1 MKPAFQPAPT
11 SHRKGAVS
19 RGQEGNVPALEAFGK
34 CRLITY
40 ISLNMKNKK
49 PIKQKNT
56 SGPRR
61 SEQPRADALP
71 TREQLLE
78 ALAQDADIK
87 GKRDLAKVF
96 GIRGDMRR
104 PFKAMLAE
112 LEGDGIITRTRKALR
127 RTAALPHVTVLDIP
141 SDADPDNLHAFPA
154 QWNEEEGEKPRVAV
168 VPGRDARVV
177 PAPGDR
183 ILARIDAG
191 DGEIPVYTA
200 KPMKVLDKPR
210 RAHIGIV
217 RMDNEGARLIPIDR
231 KQKEMRIP
239 LGDLGTSKDGDL
251 VEVEVKLSGRLM
263 IPRAK
268 VTNVIGNPASE
279 GAVSMIAIHNL
290 EIPYVFPTSVIREA
304 KEAKEATLKG
314 REDWRDL
321 PLITIDPPDAK
332 DHDDAVHAAPDDDP
346 NNDGGFV
353 VTVAIA
359 DVAAYVTPG
368 SALDREAYLRGNSVY
383 FPDRVV
389 PMLPERISNELCS
402 LKEGVPRAAL
412 AVRMVLNADGRK
424 IRHSFHRILMR
435 SAAKLSYQQ
444 AQEAIDGNAD
454 DKTGPLLEP
463 ILRPLWDAY
472 GAMAGARD
480 KRGPLDLDLPE
491 RKIILDAKGMV
502 ADIRIPERLE
512 AHRLIEEMMIA
523 ANVAAAETLEHKR
536 TELLYRVHD
545 EPSSE
550 KLQSLRDFL
559 GSLDIAVKKSDNVRA
574 SDFNGILAQARKA
587 GNVEQVSE
595 MVLRSQAQA
604 EYAPENYGHFGLNLD
619 RYAHFTSPIRRY
631 ADLIVH
637 RGLIRALGLG
647 DDGLTDQE
655 SAKLAGIGQHIS
667 ATERRAMLAERET
680 SDRLLA
686 QFLAQKIGAKFEGR
700 ISGVTRSGLFIR
712 LLETGADGFIPASTL
727 GQDYYRYVEERQA
740 MIGERTGETFTLGDR
755 VTVRLL
761 EAAPVAGA
769 LRFELLSEG
778 VRGNPPSGR
787 RLRKGPSKSYGPK
800 GRKKR

>member
-1 MKPAFQPAPT
+1 MPIPT
-11 SHRKGAVS
+11 
-19 RGQEGNVPALEAFGK
+19 
-34 CRLITY
+34 
-40 ISLNMKNKK
+40 KK
-49 PIKQKNT
+49 PKNT

-61 SEQPRADALP
+61 ARQPAAGALP

-78 ALAQDADIK
+78 ALAQQTDIK

-112 LEGDGIITRTRKALR
+112 LEGEGIITRTRKALR

-141 SDADPDNLHAFPA
+141 ADADPDNLHAFPA
-154 QWNEEEGEKPRVAV
+154 QWNEEEGERPRVTV
-168 VPGRDARVV
+168 IQGRDARVA

-191 DGEIPVYTA
+191 EAEVPVYTA
-200 KPMKVLDKPR
+200 KPMKILDKPR
-210 RAHIGIV
+210 KGQIGIV
-217 RMDNEGARLIPIDR
+217 RMDDDGARLIPVDR

-239 LGDLGTSKDGDL
+239 LGDLLTASDGDL

-268 VTNVIGNPASE
+268 VVAVIGNPMSE
-279 GAVSMIAIHNL
+279 GAISLIAIHNL
-290 EIPYVFPTSVIREA
+290 EIPYRFPASVTREA
-304 KEAKEATLKG
+304 EEAKEATLKG
-314 REDWRDL
+314 REDWREL
-321 PLITIDPPDAK
+321 PLVTIDPPDAK
-332 DHDDAVHAAPDDDP
+332 DHDDAVYAEPDTDAANP
-346 NNDGGFV
+346 GGFIV
-353 VTVAIA
+353 YVAIA
-359 DVAAYVTPG
+359 DVAAYVRPG
-368 SALDREAYLRGNSVY
+368 TALDREAYLRGNSVY

-402 LKEGVPRAAL
+402 LKEGEPRASL
-412 AVRMVLNADGRK
+412 AVRMVMGADGRK
-424 IRHSFHRILMR
+424 RSHSFHRVLMR

-444 AQEAIDGNAD
+444 AQAAIDGNPD
-454 DKTGPLLEP
+454 DKTGPILEP
-463 ILRPLWDAY
+463 ILRPLWAAY
-472 GAMAGARD
+472 AAMAKARD
-480 KRGPLDLDLPE
+480 QRGPLDLDLPE
-491 RKIILDAKGMV
+491 RKIVLDDKGLV
-502 ADIRIPERLE
+502 KDIRIPERLD

-523 ANVAAAETLEHKR
+523 ANVAAAETLESKR
-536 TELLYRVHD
+536 SPLLYRVHD

-550 KLQSLRDFL
+550 KLQALRDFL
-559 GSLDIAVKKSDNVRA
+559 GSLDIAVKKSDSVRA
-574 SDFNGILAQARKA
+574 SDFNGVLAQSRKA

-637 RGLIRALGLG
+637 RALIKALDLG
-647 DDGLTDQE
+647 SDGLSEQE
-655 SAKLAGIGQHIS
+655 GLKLTGIGQHIS

-680 SDRLLA
+680 ADRLLA
-686 QFLAQKIGAKFEGR
+686 QFLSAQIGARFEGR
-700 ISGVTRSGLFIR
+700 ISGVTRSGLFVR
-712 LLETGADGFIPASTL
+712 LLDTGADGFIPASTL
-727 GQDYYRYVEERQA
+727 GQDYYRYVEEMQS
-740 MIGERTGETFTLGDR
+740 MVGERTGEKFSLGDR

-761 EAAPVAGA
+761 EVAPIAGA
-769 LRFELLSEG
+769 MRFELLSEG
-778 VRGNPPSGR
+778 TRVNPSSVRRGQKRPSR
-787 RLRKGPSKSYGPK
+787 SYGPK

>member
-19 RGQEGNVPALEAFGK
+19 RGQEGNVTALEAFGK

-239 LGDLGTSKDGDL
+239 LGDLGASKDGDL

-304 KEAKEATLKG
+304 DEAKEATLKG

>member
-1 MKPAFQPAPT
+1 LVT
-11 SHRKGAVS
+11 S
-19 RGQEGNVPALEAFGK
+19 GNALPLEAFGK
-34 CRLITY
+34 CRPITY

-61 SEQPRADALP
+61 SVQPRADALP

-112 LEGDGIITRTRKALR
+112 LEGDGVITRTRKALR

-141 SDADPDNLHAFPA
+141 SDADPDDLHAFPA
-154 QWNEEEGEKPRVAV
+154 QWNDEEGEKPRVAV
-168 VPGRDARVV
+168 IAGRDARVV

-239 LGDLGTSKDGDL
+239 LGDLGDSKDGDL

-268 VTNVIGNPASE
+268 VMNVIGNPASE

-304 KEAKEATLKG
+304 EEAKEASLKG

-321 PLITIDPPDAK
+321 PLVTIDPPDAK
-332 DHDDAVHAAPDDDP
+332 DHDDAVHAAPDNDA
-346 NNDGGFV
+346 NNPGGFV

-368 SALDREAYLRGNSVY
+368 SALDREAYVRGNSVY

-424 IRHSFHRILMR
+424 VSHSFHRILMR

-444 AQEAIDGNAD
+444 AQAAIDGNAD

-472 GAMAGARD
+472 AAMVKARD

-523 ANVAAAETLEHKR
+523 ANVAAAETLEQKR
-536 TELLYRVHD
+536 TQLLYRVHD

-559 GSLDIAVKKSDNVRA
+559 GSLDIAVKKSDSVRA

-631 ADLIVH
+631 SDLIVH

-655 SAKLAGIGQHIS
+655 SLKLAGIGQHLS

-686 QFLAQKIGAKFEGR
+686 QFLAQRIGAKFEGR
-700 ISGVTRSGLFIR
+700 VSGVTRSGLFIR

-787 RLRKGPSKSYGPK
+787 RTHKGRSNSFGPK
-800 GRKKR
+800 SRRKR